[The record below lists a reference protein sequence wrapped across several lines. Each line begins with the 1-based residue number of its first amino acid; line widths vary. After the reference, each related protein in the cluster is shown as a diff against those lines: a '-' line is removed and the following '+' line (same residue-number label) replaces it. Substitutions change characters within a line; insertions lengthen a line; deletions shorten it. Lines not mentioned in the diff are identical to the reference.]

1 MLIHRCDKTGGLI
14 KDMSEKMNDNTK
26 MLIKAIMMLET
37 EEECRQFL
45 NDICTIKE
53 IKEMSSRLE
62 VAMLL
67 SSGEV
72 YTDIAEKTGSST
84 ATISRVNRALNYG
97 DGGYELI
104 IKRLAEEKSE

>member
-1 MLIHRCDKTGGLI
+1 
-14 KDMSEKMNDNTK
+14 MSEKFSENTK
-26 MLIKAIMMLET
+26 VLIRALLSLES

-45 NDICTIKE
+45 YDICTIKE

-67 SSGEV
+67 SKGEV

-84 ATISRVNRALNYG
+84 ATISRVNRSLNYG
-97 DGGYELI
+97 EGGYELV
-104 IKRLAEEKSE
+104 IKKLSEDLL